1 MKIMEAAGR
10 CLIERY
16 ASYSRSFNVEL
27 KGEIMINANDI
38 HRVYEESPTG
48 YWPMLKRGV
57 SESPLTSLTV
67 AAGAGLL
74 AYALLKPKPK
84 KRNAFIGKAAKAI
97 GLSNARSSARRTLK
111 SVVGSLALSYLTRK
125 LNSKLR
131 WR

>member
-1 MKIMEAAGR
+1 
-10 CLIERY
+10 
-16 ASYSRSFNVEL
+16 
-27 KGEIMINANDI
+27 MINANDI
-38 HRVYEESPTG
+38 HRVYEESPAG
-48 YWPMLKRGV
+48 YWSVLKRRV

-74 AYALLKPKPK
+74 AYGLLK
-84 KRNAFIGKAAKAI
+84 RKAAKAI
-97 GLSNARSSARRTLK
+97 GLSKARSSARRTLK

>member
-1 MKIMEAAGR
+1 ME
-10 CLIERY
+10 LE
-16 ASYSRSFNVEL
+16 
-27 KGEIMINANDI
+27 GEIMINANDI

-48 YWPMLKRGV
+48 YWSVLKRRV

-74 AYALLKPKPK
+74 AYGLLKPKPK
-84 KRNAFIGKAAKAI
+84 KRNAFIGKVAKAM
-97 GLSNARSSARRTLK
+97 GVSKARSSARRTLK
-111 SVVGSLALSYLTRK
+111 SAVGSLALRYITHK